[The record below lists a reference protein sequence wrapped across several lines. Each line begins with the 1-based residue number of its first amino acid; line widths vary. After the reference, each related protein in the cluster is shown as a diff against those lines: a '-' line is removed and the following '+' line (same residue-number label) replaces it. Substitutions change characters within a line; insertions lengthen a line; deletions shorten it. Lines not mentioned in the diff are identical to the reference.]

1 MVATSRALEI
11 FSDARAMHNEA
22 LERLAAGDIRDAAEK
37 AWCATLRA
45 TDALVL
51 SRTGHEPQHSSTSG
65 RELDRLSTEDRQLKP
80 LVGRY
85 YSRQTTLHG
94 HCFYL
99 GMPPTPET
107 ERRIRETAIY
117 IKDAERLASL

>member
-1 MVATSRALEI
+1 MQDI
-11 FSDARAMHNEA
+11 FADAREVHAES
-22 LERLAAGDIRDAAEK
+22 LERLAADDIRDAAEK

-51 SRTGHEPQHSSTSG
+51 SLTGHEPQHSSVSG
-65 RELDRLSTEDRQLKP
+65 RELDRLATEDRQLET

-85 YSRQTTLHG
+85 YSRQMTLHG

-99 GMPPTPET
+99 DMPPTPET
-107 ERRIRETAIY
+107 ERRIRETDIY
-117 IKDAERLASL
+117 IEDAERLANL